1 LHKSKAAGQ
10 ARRFEVYRRSEPFSL
25 VVAEQVAVGALGDRL
40 LDIRVRLLDRS
51 GVRGV
56 DRSGRLVGVGR
67 AVIVGARRSRARG
80 NEQGGGGKSN
90 LVHSGYS
97 RFSKV
102 VSVKWRAVVEIRVAR
117 TTPRWVGLVALS
129 NHENVQIEP
138 NSSTLKSRE
147 QWGCHIFIV

>member
-1 LHKSKAAGQ
+1 MLSPDWATAPLAG
-10 ARRFEVYRRSEPFSL
+10 EPL
-25 VVAEQVAVGALGDRL
+25 VKG
-40 LDIRVRLLDRS
+40 
-51 GVRGV
+51 
-56 DRSGRLVGVGR
+56 GRLVD
-67 AVIVGARRSRARG
+67 IVGTIMVAAGKGAARG
-80 NEQGGGGKSN
+80 NEKGGGGKSN

-147 QWGCHIFIV
+147 Q